1 MTYQCK
7 QVDIGDK
14 CIECLR
20 STSFGTGLFVNRLPA
35 DNDKY
40 IGYLC
45 PECNF
50 QECDRCN
57 EKIYVDDDC
66 TPYDVYLD
74 HEPSEFKDG
83 AASFAPRATIGFASG
98 GTGCNKTKPSLTVRT
113 RLQSFANVAGSLNVP
128 IGGRNCV
135 QNCPV
140 SAFKSSTAPSARVT
154 NMELQTLDGCKTVAK
169 DGANSKCCES
179 IPTTAAPL
187 PRALLTMTSANF

>member
-1 MTYQCK
+1 MTMQCK

-14 CIECLR
+14 CIECMR
-20 STSFGTGLFVNRLPA
+20 STVFGSGLFVNRLPA

-50 QECDRCN
+50 YDCDRCS

-83 AASFAPRATIGFASG
+83 AYRVHYD
-98 GTGCNKTKPSLTVRT
+98 CLTKEE
-113 RLQSFANVAGSLNVP
+113 
-128 IGGRNCV
+128 
-135 QNCPV
+135 
-140 SAFKSSTAPSARVT
+140 KSI
-154 NMELQTLDGCKTVAK
+154 MEK
-169 DGANSKCCES
+169 NNE
-179 IPTTAAPL
+179 
-187 PRALLTMTSANF
+187 